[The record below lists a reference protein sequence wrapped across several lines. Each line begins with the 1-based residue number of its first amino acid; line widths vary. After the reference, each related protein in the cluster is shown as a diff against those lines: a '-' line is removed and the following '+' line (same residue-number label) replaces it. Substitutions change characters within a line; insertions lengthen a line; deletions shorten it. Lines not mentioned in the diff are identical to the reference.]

1 MSRKPEDVVRP
12 SQPEPEIRYSKK
24 FLRER
29 TLERRKGMRGGGI
42 LVLATALMILA
53 ESLHAYRTHAWVD
66 LGTHMNTPVLFPPI
80 IGLVI
85 GLLILLLGFY
95 CIWDSFKSGE

>member
-12 SQPEPEIRYSKK
+12 SQPEPEIRFSEK

-29 TLERRKGMRGGGI
+29 TRERRQGMGGGGI
-42 LVLATALMILA
+42 LVLVTALMIIA
-53 ESLHAYRTHAWVD
+53 ESLHAYRTHTWVD
-66 LGTHMNTPVLFPPI
+66 LGTHINTPVLFPPI

-85 GLLILLLGFY
+85 GGLILLLGFY
-95 CIWDSFKSGE
+95 CIWGAFKSGK